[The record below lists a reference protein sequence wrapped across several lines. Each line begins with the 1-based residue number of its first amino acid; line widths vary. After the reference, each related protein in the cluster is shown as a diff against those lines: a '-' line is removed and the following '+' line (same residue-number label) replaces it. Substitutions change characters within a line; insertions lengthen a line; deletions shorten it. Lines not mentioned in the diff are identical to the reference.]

1 MLTGKYAVVLSR
13 NARGSAAMETAKAM
27 AAALGVDYLDRPHN
41 QVLEDFMAEQG
52 LAAVIVLEKEGPR
65 IHSAYGT
72 FAYHPGMAEIR
83 VQQLLRGASDHLVK
97 ALALHPGARV
107 LDCTLG
113 LASDAAVAACVAG
126 PGGKVVGLEASLL
139 LHFAVKH
146 GLAHYECKTP
156 LLTAALRR
164 VEAVH
169 AEAADYLA
177 QCVQKGTSFDV
188 VYFDPMFRHPVQGS
202 KAMEAL
208 RPLSL
213 EAPLDKATVALALQ
227 VAPRVVIK
235 ERSEYLLEQYGCS
248 EYVGGKYSRIKFGII
263 RRA

>member
-1 MLTGKYAVVLSR
+1 MLVGKYAVMLSR
-13 NARGSAAMETAKAM
+13 NARGSAAIETAKAM
-27 AAALGVDYLDRPHN
+27 AAQLGVAYVDRPHN
-41 QVLEDFMAEQG
+41 QVLEAFMAAQG
-52 LAAVIVLEKEGPR
+52 LAAVIVLEKDGPR
-65 IHSAYGT
+65 IHSEHGT

-83 VQQLLRGASDHLVK
+83 VQQLLRGAPDHLVR
-97 ALALHPGARV
+97 ALDLHPGARV

-126 PGGKVVGLEASLL
+126 STGRVVGLEASLL
-139 LHFAVKH
+139 LHFAVQH

-169 AEAADYLA
+169 AVAAEYLA
-177 QCVQKGTSFDV
+177 TCAPNSFDV

-213 EAPLDKATVALALQ
+213 EEPLARSTVELALK

-235 ERSEYLLEQYGCS
+235 ERSEYLLAEYGCQ

-263 RRA
+263 RR

>member
-1 MLTGKYAVVLSR
+1 MLQGKYAVVLSR
-13 NARGSAAMETAKAM
+13 NARGTGAMEQAKAI
-27 AAALGVDYLDRPHN
+27 AASLGVVYLDRPHN
-41 QVLEDFMAEQG
+41 QVLEDFMQEQE
-52 LAAVIVLEKEGPR
+52 LAACIVLEKDGPR
-65 IHSAYGT
+65 IHSQFGT

-83 VQQLLRGASDHLVK
+83 VQQLLRGATDHLVR
-97 ALALHPGARV
+97 ALALQPGSKV

-126 PGGKVVGLEASLL
+126 PTGRVVGLEASLL
-139 LHFAVKH
+139 LHCAVRH

-156 LLTAALRR
+156 LLTDALRR

-169 AEAADYLA
+169 AEAGSYLA
-177 QCVQKGTSFDV
+177 HCERNSFDV

-213 EAPLDKATVALALQ
+213 EAPLNPKTVELALQ

-235 ERSEYLLEQYGCS
+235 ERSEYLLKEYGCR
-248 EYVGGKYSRIKFGII
+248 EFVGGKYSRVKFGII
-263 RRA
+263 RR

>member
-1 MLTGKYAVVLSR
+1 MLKGKYAVMLSR
-13 NARGSAAMETAKAM
+13 NARGSGAVQTAKDM
-27 AAALGVDYLDRPHN
+27 AARLGVAYLDRPHN
-41 QVLEDFMAEQG
+41 QVLEEFMAAQA
-52 LAAVIVLEKEGPR
+52 LAAVIVLEKDGPR
-65 IHSAYGT
+65 IHSESGT

-83 VQQLLRGASDHLVK
+83 VQQLLRGAPDHLVQ
-97 ALALHPGARV
+97 ALDLRSGARV

-113 LASDAAVAACVAG
+113 LASDAAVAACVVG
-126 PGGKVVGLEASLL
+126 PTGRVVGLEASLL
-139 LHFAVKH
+139 LHFAVQY

-169 AEAADYLA
+169 AVAGEYLAACAAD
-177 QCVQKGTSFDV
+177 SFDV

-208 RPLSL
+208 RPLAL
-213 EAPLDKATVALALQ
+213 EEPLDRTTVELALK

-235 ERSEYLLEQYGCS
+235 ERSEYLLREYGCQ

-263 RRA
+263 RR

>member
-1 MLTGKYAVVLSR
+1 MLSR
-13 NARGSAAMETAKAM
+13 KARGSGAIAAAKAM
-27 AAALGVDYLDRPHN
+27 AAELGVTYLDRPHN
-41 QVLEDFMAEQG
+41 QVLEEFMVAQG
-52 LAAVIVLEKEGPR
+52 LEAVIVLEKDGPR
-65 IHSAYGT
+65 IHSQYGT

-83 VQQLLRGASDHLVK
+83 VQQLLRGAPDHLVK
-97 ALALHPGARV
+97 ALDLRCGARV

-113 LASDAAVAACVAG
+113 LASDAAVAACVVG
-126 PGGKVVGLEASLL
+126 ETGRVVGLEASLL

-169 AEAADYLA
+169 AVAAEYLA
-177 QCVQKGTSFDV
+177 SCAPDSYDV

-208 RPLSL
+208 RPLAL
-213 EAPLDKATVALALQ
+213 EEPLAKSTVELALK

-235 ERSEYLLEQYGCS
+235 ERSEYLLAEYGCT

-263 RRA
+263 RR

>member
-1 MLTGKYAVVLSR
+1 
-13 NARGSAAMETAKAM
+13 M
-27 AAALGVDYLDRPHN
+27 AA
-41 QVLEDFMAEQG
+41 QG
-52 LAAVIVLEKEGPR
+52 LAAVIVLEKDGPR
-65 IHSAYGT
+65 IHSEHGT
-72 FAYHPGMAEIR
+72 FSYHPGMAEIR
-83 VQQLLRGASDHLVK
+83 VQQLLRGAPDHLVK
-97 ALALHPGARV
+97 ALDLKPGARV

-113 LASDAAVAACVAG
+113 LASDAAVAACVVGAAG
-126 PGGKVVGLEASLL
+126 RVVGLEASLL
-139 LHFAVKH
+139 LHFAVEH

-169 AEAADYLA
+169 AVAAEYLA
-177 QCVQKGTSFDV
+177 QCVAKGLTFDV

-213 EAPLDKATVALALQ
+213 EEPLAKSTVELALK

-235 ERSEYLLEQYGCS
+235 ERSEYLLAEYGCT

-263 RRA
+263 RR

>member
-1 MLTGKYAVVLSR
+1 MLKGKYAVMLSR
-13 NARGSAAMETAKAM
+13 NARGSGAVQTAKDM
-27 AAALGVDYLDRPHN
+27 AARLGVAYLDRPHN
-41 QVLEDFMAEQG
+41 QVLEEFMAAQA
-52 LAAVIVLEKEGPR
+52 LAAVIVLEKDGPR
-65 IHSAYGT
+65 IHSEQGT

-83 VQQLLRGASDHLVK
+83 VQQLLRGAPDHLVQ
-97 ALALHPGARV
+97 ALDLRSGARV

-126 PGGKVVGLEASLL
+126 PTGRVVGLEASLL
-139 LHFAVKH
+139 LHFAVQY

-169 AEAADYLA
+169 AVAGEYLAACAAD
-177 QCVQKGTSFDV
+177 SFDV

-208 RPLSL
+208 RPLAL
-213 EAPLDKATVALALQ
+213 EEPLDRTTVELALK

-235 ERSEYLLEQYGCS
+235 ERSEYLLREYGCQ

-263 RRA
+263 RR

>member
-1 MLTGKYAVVLSR
+1 MLVGKYAVMLSR
-13 NARGSAAMETAKAM
+13 NARGSAAIETAKAM
-27 AAALGVDYLDRPHN
+27 AAQLGVAYVERPHN
-41 QVLEDFMAEQG
+41 QVLEAFMAAQG
-52 LAAVIVLEKEGPR
+52 LAAVIVLEKDGPR
-65 IHSAYGT
+65 IHSEHGT

-83 VQQLLRGASDHLVK
+83 AQQLLRGAPDHLVR
-97 ALALHPGARV
+97 ALDLHPGARV

-126 PGGKVVGLEASLL
+126 PTGRVVGLEASLL
-139 LHFAVKH
+139 LHFAVQH

-169 AEAADYLA
+169 AVAAEYLA
-177 QCVQKGTSFDV
+177 TCAHNSFDV

-213 EAPLDKATVALALQ
+213 EEPLARSTVELALK

-235 ERSEYLLEQYGCS
+235 ERSEYLLAEYGCQ

-263 RRA
+263 RR

>member
-1 MLTGKYAVVLSR
+1 MLKGKYAVMLSR
-13 NARGSAAMETAKAM
+13 NARGGGAVQTAKDM
-27 AAALGVDYLDRPHN
+27 AARLGVAYLDRPHN
-41 QVLEDFMAEQG
+41 QVLEEFMAAQA
-52 LAAVIVLEKEGPR
+52 LAAVIVLEKDGPR
-65 IHSAYGT
+65 IHSEYGT

-83 VQQLLRGASDHLVK
+83 VQQLLRGAPDHLVQ
-97 ALALHPGARV
+97 ALDLRSGARV

-126 PGGKVVGLEASLL
+126 PTGRVVGLEASLL
-139 LHFAVKH
+139 LHFAVQY

-169 AEAADYLA
+169 AVAGEYLAACAAD
-177 QCVQKGTSFDV
+177 SFDV

-208 RPLSL
+208 RPLAL
-213 EAPLDKATVALALQ
+213 EEPLDRTAVELALK

-235 ERSEYLLEQYGCS
+235 ERSEYLLREYGCQ
-248 EYVGGKYSRIKFGII
+248 EYVGGKYSRIKYGII
-263 RRA
+263 RR

>member
-1 MLTGKYAVVLSR
+1 MLVGKYAVMLSR
-13 NARGSAAMETAKAM
+13 NARGSAAIETAKAM
-27 AAALGVDYLDRPHN
+27 AAQLGVAYVERPHN
-41 QVLEDFMAEQG
+41 QVLEAFMAAQG
-52 LAAVIVLEKEGPR
+52 LAAVIVLEKDGPR
-65 IHSAYGT
+65 IHSEHGT

-83 VQQLLRGASDHLVK
+83 VQQLLRGALDYLVR
-97 ALALHPGARV
+97 ALDLHPGARV

-126 PGGKVVGLEASLL
+126 STGRVVGLEASLL
-139 LHFAVKH
+139 LHFAVQH

-169 AEAADYLA
+169 AVAAEYLA
-177 QCVQKGTSFDV
+177 TCAHNSFDV

-213 EAPLDKATVALALQ
+213 EEPLARSTVELALK

-235 ERSEYLLEQYGCS
+235 ERSEYLLAEYGCQ

-263 RRA
+263 RR

>member
-1 MLTGKYAVVLSR
+1 MLQGKYAVVLSR
-13 NARGSAAMETAKAM
+13 YARGSAAIATAKAM
-27 AAALGVDYLDRPHN
+27 AAQLGVDYLDRPHN
-41 QVLEDFMAEQG
+41 QVLEDFMAAQG
-52 LAAVIVLEKEGPR
+52 LAAVIVLEKDGPR
-65 IHSAYGT
+65 IHSEHGT

-83 VQQLLRGASDHLVK
+83 VQQLLRGAPDHLVQ
-97 ALALHPGARV
+97 ALDLHTGARV

-126 PGGKVVGLEASLL
+126 PTGRVVGLEASLL
-139 LHFAVKH
+139 LHFAVQH

-164 VEAVH
+164 VETVH
-169 AEAADYLA
+169 AVAADYLA
-177 QCVQKGTSFDV
+177 QYVAQKMSFDV

-213 EAPLDKATVALALQ
+213 EEPLARSTVELALQ

-235 ERSEYLLEQYGCS
+235 ERSEYLLAEYGCT

-263 RRA
+263 RR

>member
-1 MLTGKYAVVLSR
+1 MLKGKYAVMLSR
-13 NARGSAAMETAKAM
+13 NARGSGAVQTAKDM
-27 AAALGVDYLDRPHN
+27 AARLGVAYLDRPHN
-41 QVLEDFMAEQG
+41 QVLEEFMAAQA
-52 LAAVIVLEKEGPR
+52 LAAVIVLEKDGPR
-65 IHSAYGT
+65 IHSEYGT

-83 VQQLLRGASDHLVK
+83 VQQLLRGAPDHLVQ
-97 ALALHPGARV
+97 ALDLRSGARV

-113 LASDAAVAACVAG
+113 LASDAAVAACVVG
-126 PGGKVVGLEASLL
+126 PTGRVVGLEASLL
-139 LHFAVKH
+139 LHFAVQY

-169 AEAADYLA
+169 AVAGEHLAACAAD
-177 QCVQKGTSFDV
+177 SFDV

-208 RPLSL
+208 RPLAL
-213 EAPLDKATVALALQ
+213 EEPLDRTTVELALK

-235 ERSEYLLEQYGCS
+235 ERSEYLLREYGCQ

-263 RRA
+263 RR

>member
-1 MLTGKYAVVLSR
+1 MLAGKYAVMLSR
-13 NARGSAAMETAKAM
+13 NARGSGAIAAAKAM
-27 AAALGVDYLDRPHN
+27 AAELGVTYLDRPHN
-41 QVLEDFMAEQG
+41 QVLEEFMVAQG
-52 LAAVIVLEKEGPR
+52 LEAVIVLEKDGPR
-65 IHSAYGT
+65 IHSQYGT

-83 VQQLLRGASDHLVK
+83 VQQLLRGAPDHLVK
-97 ALALHPGARV
+97 ALDLRCGARV

-113 LASDAAVAACVAG
+113 LASDAAVAACVVG
-126 PGGKVVGLEASLL
+126 ETGRVVGLEASLL

-169 AEAADYLA
+169 AVAAEYLA
-177 QCVQKGTSFDV
+177 SCAPDSYDV
-188 VYFDPMFRHPVQGS
+188 VYFDPMFRYPVQGS

-208 RPLSL
+208 RPLAL
-213 EAPLDKATVALALQ
+213 EDPLAKSTVELALK

-235 ERSEYLLEQYGCS
+235 ERSEYLLAEYGCT

-263 RRA
+263 RR

>member
-1 MLTGKYAVVLSR
+1 MLKGKYAVMLSR
-13 NARGSAAMETAKAM
+13 NARGSGAVQTAKDM
-27 AAALGVDYLDRPHN
+27 AARLGVAYLDRPHN
-41 QVLEDFMAEQG
+41 QVLEEFMAAQA
-52 LAAVIVLEKEGPR
+52 LAAVIVLEKDGPR
-65 IHSAYGT
+65 IHSEYGT

-83 VQQLLRGASDHLVK
+83 VQQLLRGAPDHLVQ
-97 ALALHPGARV
+97 ALDLRSGARV

-113 LASDAAVAACVAG
+113 LASDAAVAACVVG
-126 PGGKVVGLEASLL
+126 PTGRVVGLEASLL
-139 LHFAVKH
+139 LHFAVQY

-169 AEAADYLA
+169 AVAGEYLAACAAD
-177 QCVQKGTSFDV
+177 SFDV

-208 RPLSL
+208 RPLAL
-213 EAPLDKATVALALQ
+213 EEPLDRTTVELALK

-235 ERSEYLLEQYGCS
+235 ERSEYLLRGYGCQ

-263 RRA
+263 RR

>member
-1 MLTGKYAVVLSR
+1 MLQGKYAVVLSR
-13 NARGSAAMETAKAM
+13 NARGVAAVEAAKAM
-27 AAALGVDYLDRPHN
+27 AAELGVAYLDRPHN
-41 QVLEDFMAEQG
+41 QVLEEFMAAQA
-52 LAAVIVLEKEGPR
+52 LAAVIVLEKDGPR
-65 IHSAYGT
+65 IHREYGT

-83 VQQLLRGASDHLVK
+83 VQQLLRGAPDHLVQ
-97 ALALHPGARV
+97 ALDLRSGARV

-113 LASDAAVAACVAG
+113 LASDAAVADCVVG
-126 PGGKVVGLEASLL
+126 PTGRVVGLEASLL
-139 LHFAVKH
+139 LHFAVQY

-169 AEAADYLA
+169 AVAGEYLAACAAD
-177 QCVQKGTSFDV
+177 SFDV

-208 RPLSL
+208 RPLAL
-213 EAPLDKATVALALQ
+213 EEPLDRTTVELALK

-235 ERSEYLLEQYGCS
+235 ERSEYLLREYGCQ

-263 RRA
+263 RR

>member
-1 MLTGKYAVVLSR
+1 MLKGKYAVMLSR
-13 NARGSAAMETAKAM
+13 NARGSGAVQTAKDM
-27 AAALGVDYLDRPHN
+27 AARLGVAYLDRPHN
-41 QVLEDFMAEQG
+41 QVLEEFMAAQA
-52 LAAVIVLEKEGPR
+52 LAAVIVLEKDGPR
-65 IHSAYGT
+65 IHREYGT

-83 VQQLLRGASDHLVK
+83 VQQLLRGAPDHLVQ
-97 ALALHPGARV
+97 ALDLRSGARV

-113 LASDAAVAACVAG
+113 LASDAAVAACVVG
-126 PGGKVVGLEASLL
+126 PTGRVVGLEASLL
-139 LHFAVKH
+139 LHFAVQY
-146 GLAHYECKTP
+146 GLAHYDCKTP

-169 AEAADYLA
+169 AVAGEYLAACAAD
-177 QCVQKGTSFDV
+177 SFDV

-208 RPLSL
+208 RPLAL
-213 EAPLDKATVALALQ
+213 EEPLDRTTVELALK

-235 ERSEYLLEQYGCS
+235 ERSEYLLREYGCQ

-263 RRA
+263 RR

>member
-1 MLTGKYAVVLSR
+1 MLSR
-13 NARGSAAMETAKAM
+13 NARGSGAIAAAKAM
-27 AAALGVDYLDRPHN
+27 AAELGVTYLDRPHN
-41 QVLEDFMAEQG
+41 QVLEEFMVAQG
-52 LAAVIVLEKEGPR
+52 LEAVIVLEKDGPR
-65 IHSAYGT
+65 IHSQYGT

-83 VQQLLRGASDHLVK
+83 VQQLLRGAPDHLVK
-97 ALALHPGARV
+97 ALDLRCGARV

-113 LASDAAVAACVAG
+113 LASDAAVAACVVG
-126 PGGKVVGLEASLL
+126 ETGRVVGLEASLL

-169 AEAADYLA
+169 AVAAEYLA
-177 QCVQKGTSFDV
+177 SCAPDSYDV

-208 RPLSL
+208 RPLAL
-213 EAPLDKATVALALQ
+213 EEPLAKSTVELALK

-235 ERSEYLLEQYGCS
+235 ERSEYLLAEYGCT

-263 RRA
+263 RR

>member
-1 MLTGKYAVVLSR
+1 MLVGKYAVMLSS
-13 NARGSAAMETAKAM
+13 NARGSAAIETAKAM
-27 AAALGVDYLDRPHN
+27 AAQLGVAYVERPHN
-41 QVLEDFMAEQG
+41 QVLEAFMAAQG
-52 LAAVIVLEKEGPR
+52 LAAVIVLEKDGPR
-65 IHSAYGT
+65 IHSEHGT

-83 VQQLLRGASDHLVK
+83 VQQLLRGAPDHLVRV
-97 ALALHPGARV
+97 LDLHPGARV

-126 PGGKVVGLEASLL
+126 PTGRVVGLEASLL
-139 LHFAVKH
+139 LHFAVQH

-169 AEAADYLA
+169 AVAAEYLA
-177 QCVQKGTSFDV
+177 TCAPNSFDV

-213 EAPLDKATVALALQ
+213 EEPLARSTVELALK

-235 ERSEYLLEQYGCS
+235 ERSEYLLAEYGCQ

-263 RRA
+263 RR

>member
-1 MLTGKYAVVLSR
+1 MLVGKYAVMLSR
-13 NARGSAAMETAKAM
+13 NARGSAAIETAKAM
-27 AAALGVDYLDRPHN
+27 SAQLGVAYVERPHN
-41 QVLEDFMAEQG
+41 QVLEAFMAAQG
-52 LAAVIVLEKEGPR
+52 LAAVIVLEKDGPR
-65 IHSAYGT
+65 IHSEHGT

-83 VQQLLRGASDHLVK
+83 VQQLLRGAPDHLVR
-97 ALALHPGARV
+97 ALDLHPGARV

-113 LASDAAVAACVAG
+113 LASDAAVAASVAG
-126 PGGKVVGLEASLL
+126 STGRVVGLEASLL
-139 LHFAVKH
+139 LHFAVQH

-169 AEAADYLA
+169 AVAAEYLA
-177 QCVQKGTSFDV
+177 TCVPNSFDV

-213 EAPLDKATVALALQ
+213 EEPLARSTVELALK

-235 ERSEYLLEQYGCS
+235 ERSEYLLAEYGCQ

-263 RRA
+263 RR

>member
-1 MLTGKYAVVLSR
+1 MLKGKYAVMLSR
-13 NARGSAAMETAKAM
+13 NARGSGAVQTAKDM
-27 AAALGVDYLDRPHN
+27 AARLGVAYLDRPHN
-41 QVLEDFMAEQG
+41 QVLEEFMAAQA
-52 LAAVIVLEKEGPR
+52 LAAVIVLEKDGPR
-65 IHSAYGT
+65 IHSEQGT

-83 VQQLLRGASDHLVK
+83 VQQLLRGAPDHLVQ
-97 ALALHPGARV
+97 ALDLRSGARV

-113 LASDAAVAACVAG
+113 LASDAAVAACVVGPAG
-126 PGGKVVGLEASLL
+126 RVVGLEASLL
-139 LHFAVKH
+139 LHFAVQY

-169 AEAADYLA
+169 AVAGEYLAACAAD
-177 QCVQKGTSFDV
+177 SFDV

-208 RPLSL
+208 RPLAL
-213 EAPLDKATVALALQ
+213 EEPLDRTTVELALK

-235 ERSEYLLEQYGCS
+235 ERSEYLLREYGCQ

-263 RRA
+263 RR

>member
-1 MLTGKYAVVLSR
+1 MLVGKYAVMLSR
-13 NARGSAAMETAKAM
+13 NARGSAAIETAKAM
-27 AAALGVDYLDRPHN
+27 AAQLGVAYVERPHN
-41 QVLEDFMAEQG
+41 QVLEAFMAAQG
-52 LAAVIVLEKEGPR
+52 LAAVIVLEKDGPR
-65 IHSAYGT
+65 IHSEHGT

-83 VQQLLRGASDHLVK
+83 VQQLLRGAPDHLVR
-97 ALALHPGARV
+97 ALDLHPGARV

-126 PGGKVVGLEASLL
+126 PTGRVVGLEASLL
-139 LHFAVKH
+139 LHFAVQH

-169 AEAADYLA
+169 AVAAEYLA
-177 QCVQKGTSFDV
+177 TCAPNSFDV

-213 EAPLDKATVALALQ
+213 EEPLARSTVELALK
-227 VAPRVVIK
+227 VAPRVVSK
-235 ERSEYLLEQYGCS
+235 ERIEYLLAEYGCQ

-263 RRA
+263 RR

>member
-1 MLTGKYAVVLSR
+1 MLAGKYAVMLSR
-13 NARGSAAMETAKAM
+13 NARGSGAIAAAKAM
-27 AAALGVDYLDRPHN
+27 AAELGVTYLDRPHN
-41 QVLEDFMAEQG
+41 QVLEEFMVAQG
-52 LAAVIVLEKEGPR
+52 LEAVIVLEKDGPR
-65 IHSAYGT
+65 IHSQYGT

-83 VQQLLRGASDHLVK
+83 VQQLLRGAPDQLVK
-97 ALALHPGARV
+97 ALDLRCGARV

-113 LASDAAVAACVAG
+113 LASDAAVAACVVG
-126 PGGKVVGLEASLL
+126 ETGRVVGLEASLL

-169 AEAADYLA
+169 AVAAEYLA
-177 QCVQKGTSFDV
+177 RCAPDRYDV

-208 RPLSL
+208 RPLAL
-213 EAPLDKATVALALQ
+213 EEPLAKSTVELALK

-235 ERSEYLLEQYGCS
+235 ERSEYLLAEYGCT

-263 RRA
+263 RR

>member
-1 MLTGKYAVVLSR
+1 MLVGKYAVMLSR
-13 NARGSAAMETAKAM
+13 NARGSAAIETAKAM
-27 AAALGVDYLDRPHN
+27 AAQLGVAYVERPHN
-41 QVLEDFMAEQG
+41 QVLEAFMAAQG
-52 LAAVIVLEKEGPR
+52 LAAVIVLEKDGPR
-65 IHSAYGT
+65 IHSEHGT

-83 VQQLLRGASDHLVK
+83 VQQLLRGAPDHLVR
-97 ALALHPGARV
+97 ALDLHPGARV

-126 PGGKVVGLEASLL
+126 PTGRVVGLEASLL
-139 LHFAVKH
+139 LHFAVQH

-169 AEAADYLA
+169 AVAAEYLA
-177 QCVQKGTSFDV
+177 TCAPNSFDV

-213 EAPLDKATVALALQ
+213 EEPLARSTVELALK

-235 ERSEYLLEQYGCS
+235 ERSEYLLAEYGCQ

-263 RRA
+263 RR

>member
-1 MLTGKYAVVLSR
+1 
-13 NARGSAAMETAKAM
+13 M
-27 AAALGVDYLDRPHN
+27 AAQA
-41 QVLEDFMAEQG
+41 
-52 LAAVIVLEKEGPR
+52 LAAVIVLEKDGPR
-65 IHSAYGT
+65 IHSEYGT

-83 VQQLLRGASDHLVK
+83 VQQLLRGAPDHLVQ
-97 ALALHPGARV
+97 ALDLRRGARV

-113 LASDAAVAACVAG
+113 LASDAAVAACVVG
-126 PGGKVVGLEASLL
+126 PTGRVVGLEASLL
-139 LHFAVKH
+139 LHFAVQY

-169 AEAADYLA
+169 AVAGEYLAACAAD
-177 QCVQKGTSFDV
+177 SFDV

-208 RPLSL
+208 RPLAL
-213 EAPLDKATVALALQ
+213 EEPLDRTTVELALK

-235 ERSEYLLEQYGCS
+235 ERSEYLLREYGCQ

-263 RRA
+263 RR

>member
-1 MLTGKYAVVLSR
+1 MLKGKYAVMLSR
-13 NARGSAAMETAKAM
+13 NARGSGAVQTAKDM
-27 AAALGVDYLDRPHN
+27 AARLGVAYLDRPHN
-41 QVLEDFMAEQG
+41 QVLEEFMAAQA
-52 LAAVIVLEKEGPR
+52 LAAVIVLEKDGPR
-65 IHSAYGT
+65 IHSEYGT
-72 FAYHPGMAEIR
+72 FAYHQGMAGIR
-83 VQQLLRGASDHLVK
+83 VQQLLRGAPDHLVQ
-97 ALALHPGARV
+97 ALDLRSGARV

-113 LASDAAVAACVAG
+113 LASDAAVAACVVG
-126 PGGKVVGLEASLL
+126 PTGRVVGLEASLL
-139 LHFAVKH
+139 LHFAVQY

-169 AEAADYLA
+169 AVAGEYLAACAAD
-177 QCVQKGTSFDV
+177 SFDV

-208 RPLSL
+208 RPLAL
-213 EAPLDKATVALALQ
+213 EEPLDRTTVELALK

-235 ERSEYLLEQYGCS
+235 ERSEYLLREYGCQ

-263 RRA
+263 RR

>member
-1 MLTGKYAVVLSR
+1 MLVGKYAVMLRR
-13 NARGSAAMETAKAM
+13 NARGSAAIETAKAM
-27 AAALGVDYLDRPHN
+27 AAQLGVAYVERPHN
-41 QVLEDFMAEQG
+41 QVLEAFMAAQG
-52 LAAVIVLEKEGPR
+52 LAAVIVLEKDGPR
-65 IHSAYGT
+65 IHSEHGT

-83 VQQLLRGASDHLVK
+83 VQQLLRGAPDHLVR
-97 ALALHPGARV
+97 ALDLHPGARV

-126 PGGKVVGLEASLL
+126 STGRVVGLEASLL
-139 LHFAVKH
+139 LHFAVQH

-169 AEAADYLA
+169 AVAAEYLA
-177 QCVQKGTSFDV
+177 TCAPNSFDV

-213 EAPLDKATVALALQ
+213 EEPLARSTVELALK

-235 ERSEYLLEQYGCS
+235 ERSEYLLAEYGCQ

-263 RRA
+263 RR

>member
-1 MLTGKYAVVLSR
+1 MLQGKYAVVLSR
-13 NARGSAAMETAKAM
+13 NARGSAAIEAAKAM
-27 AAALGVDYLDRPHN
+27 AARLGVAYLDRPHN
-41 QVLEDFMAEQG
+41 QVLEDFMAAQG
-52 LAAVIVLEKEGPR
+52 LAAVIVLEKDGPR
-65 IHSAYGT
+65 IHSEHGT
-72 FAYHPGMAEIR
+72 FSYHPGMAEIR
-83 VQQLLRGASDHLVK
+83 VQQLLRGAPDHLVK
-97 ALALHPGARV
+97 ALDLKPGAHV

-113 LASDAAVAACVAG
+113 LASDAAVAACVVGAA
-126 PGGKVVGLEASLL
+126 GKVVGLEASLL
-139 LHFAVKH
+139 LHFAVEH

-164 VEAVH
+164 VEAIH
-169 AEAADYLA
+169 AVAAEYLA
-177 QCVQKGTSFDV
+177 QCVAKGLTFDV

-213 EAPLDKATVALALQ
+213 EEPLAKSTVELALK

-235 ERSEYLLEQYGCS
+235 ERSEYLLAEYGCI

-263 RRA
+263 RR

>member
-1 MLTGKYAVVLSR
+1 MLQGKYAVVLSR
-13 NARGSAAMETAKAM
+13 NARGSAAIEAAKAM
-27 AAALGVDYLDRPHN
+27 AARLGVAYLDRPHN
-41 QVLEDFMAEQG
+41 QVLEDFMAAQG
-52 LAAVIVLEKEGPR
+52 LAAVIVLEKDGPR
-65 IHSAYGT
+65 IHSEHGT
-72 FAYHPGMAEIR
+72 FSYHPGMAEIR
-83 VQQLLRGASDHLVK
+83 VQQLLRGATDHLVK
-97 ALALHPGARV
+97 ALDLHPGSRV

-113 LASDAAVAACVAG
+113 LASDAAVAACVVGAA
-126 PGGKVVGLEASLL
+126 GKVVGLEASLL
-139 LHFAVKH
+139 LHFAVEH
-146 GLAHYECKTP
+146 GLTHYECKTP

-169 AEAADYLA
+169 AVAAEYLA
-177 QCVQKGTSFDV
+177 QCVAKGLTFDV

-213 EAPLDKATVALALQ
+213 EEPLAKSTVELALK

-235 ERSEYLLEQYGCS
+235 ERSEYLLAEYGCT

-263 RRA
+263 RR

>member
-1 MLTGKYAVVLSR
+1 MLKGKYAVMLSR
-13 NARGSAAMETAKAM
+13 NARGSGAVQTAKDM
-27 AAALGVDYLDRPHN
+27 AARLGVAYLDRPHN
-41 QVLEDFMAEQG
+41 QVLEEFMAAQS
-52 LAAVIVLEKEGPR
+52 LAAVIVLEKDGPR
-65 IHSAYGT
+65 IHSEYGT

-83 VQQLLRGASDHLVK
+83 VQQLLRGAPDHLVQ
-97 ALALHPGARV
+97 ALDLRSGAKV

-113 LASDAAVAACVAG
+113 LASDAAVAACVVG
-126 PGGKVVGLEASLL
+126 PTGRVVGLEASLL
-139 LHFAVKH
+139 LHFAVQY

-169 AEAADYLA
+169 AVAGEYLAACAAD
-177 QCVQKGTSFDV
+177 SFDV

-208 RPLSL
+208 RPLAL
-213 EAPLDKATVALALQ
+213 EEPLDRTTVELALK

-235 ERSEYLLEQYGCS
+235 ERSEYLLREYGCQ

-263 RRA
+263 RR

>member
-1 MLTGKYAVVLSR
+1 MLKGKYAVMLSR
-13 NARGSAAMETAKAM
+13 NARGSGAVQTAKDM
-27 AAALGVDYLDRPHN
+27 AARLGVAYLDRPHN
-41 QVLEDFMAEQG
+41 QVLEEFMAAQA
-52 LAAVIVLEKEGPR
+52 LAAVIVLEKDGPR
-65 IHSAYGT
+65 IHREYGT

-83 VQQLLRGASDHLVK
+83 VQQLLRGAPDHLVQ
-97 ALALHPGARV
+97 ALDLRSGARV

-113 LASDAAVAACVAG
+113 LASDAAVAACVVG
-126 PGGKVVGLEASLL
+126 PTGRVVGLEASLL
-139 LHFAVKH
+139 LHFAVQY

-169 AEAADYLA
+169 AVAGEYLAACAAD
-177 QCVQKGTSFDV
+177 SFDV

-208 RPLSL
+208 RPLAL
-213 EAPLDKATVALALQ
+213 EEPLDRTTVELALK

-235 ERSEYLLEQYGCS
+235 ERSEYLLREYGCQ

-263 RRA
+263 RR

>member
-1 MLTGKYAVVLSR
+1 MLVGTYAGMLSR
-13 NARGSAAMETAKAM
+13 NARGSAAIETAKAM
-27 AAALGVDYLDRPHN
+27 AAQLGVAYVERPHN
-41 QVLEDFMAEQG
+41 QVLEAFMAAQG
-52 LAAVIVLEKEGPR
+52 LAAVIVLEKDGPR
-65 IHSAYGT
+65 IHSEHGT

-83 VQQLLRGASDHLVK
+83 VQQLLRGAPDHLVR
-97 ALALHPGARV
+97 ALDLHPGARG
-107 LDCTLG
+107 LDCPLG
-113 LASDAAVAACVAG
+113 LASAAAVAACVAG
-126 PGGKVVGLEASLL
+126 TTGRVVGLEASLL
-139 LHFAVKH
+139 LHFAVQH

-169 AEAADYLA
+169 AVAAEYLA
-177 QCVQKGTSFDV
+177 TCAPNSFDV

-213 EAPLDKATVALALQ
+213 EEPLASSTVELALK

-235 ERSEYLLEQYGCS
+235 ERSEYLLAEYGCQ

-263 RRA
+263 RR

>member
-1 MLTGKYAVVLSR
+1 MLQGKYAVVLSR
-13 NARGSAAMETAKAM
+13 NARGTGAIERAKAI
-27 AAALGVDYLDRPHN
+27 ADSIGVEYLDRPHN

-52 LAAVIVLEKEGPR
+52 LAACIVLEKDGPR
-65 IHSAYGT
+65 IHSEFGT

-83 VQQLLRGASDHLVK
+83 VQQLLRGAPDHLVR
-97 ALALHPGARV
+97 ALDLHPGARV

-126 PGGKVVGLEASLL
+126 SSGKVVGLEASLL
-139 LHFAVKH
+139 LYCAVRH

-169 AEAADYLA
+169 AEATAYLSS
-177 QCVQKGTSFDV
+177 CKPNSFDV

-213 EAPLDKATVALALQ
+213 EEPLAKATVELALR

-235 ERSEYLLEQYGCS
+235 ERSEYLLHEYGCE

-263 RRA
+263 RR

>member
-1 MLTGKYAVVLSR
+1 MLKGKYAVMLSR
-13 NARGSAAMETAKAM
+13 NARGSGAVQTAKDM
-27 AAALGVDYLDRPHN
+27 AARLGADYLDRPHN
-41 QVLEDFMAEQG
+41 QVLEEFMAAQA
-52 LAAVIVLEKEGPR
+52 LAAVIVLEKDGPR
-65 IHSAYGT
+65 IHSEYGT

-83 VQQLLRGASDHLVK
+83 VQQLLRGAPDHLVQ
-97 ALALHPGARV
+97 ALDLRSGARV

-113 LASDAAVAACVAG
+113 LASDAAVAACVVG
-126 PGGKVVGLEASLL
+126 PTGRVVGLEASLL
-139 LHFAVKH
+139 LHFAVQY

-169 AEAADYLA
+169 AVAGEYLAACAAD
-177 QCVQKGTSFDV
+177 SFDV

-208 RPLSL
+208 RPLAL
-213 EAPLDKATVALALQ
+213 EEPLDRTTVELALK

-235 ERSEYLLEQYGCS
+235 ERSEYLLREYGCQ

-263 RRA
+263 RR